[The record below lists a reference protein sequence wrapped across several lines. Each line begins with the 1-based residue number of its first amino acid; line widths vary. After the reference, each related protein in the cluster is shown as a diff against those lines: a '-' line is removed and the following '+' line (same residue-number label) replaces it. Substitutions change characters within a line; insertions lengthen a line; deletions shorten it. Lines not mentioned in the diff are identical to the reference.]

1 MSQALTTVTAMGKA
15 VQAVETLEPASKV
28 HSGLAGVARMHGKSR
43 KDPDTLIAA
52 TEWRIRLEHKM
63 GSMIRGI
70 ERDKPGPKDMS
81 HHATQLSGLYSIIED
96 AGIKKDQ
103 AYRYQVMSHC
113 PLERIEAYFTVCRA
127 KRKENIV
134 HLPTSKEVYKLGL
147 ATMNK
152 DLDIT
157 QVGDDYQIIHSDLID
172 AEVVDNSIDC
182 IITDPPYPKEFIS
195 EYTKLSGFAARVLK
209 PGGSCL
215 AMAGQSYL
223 PSVLES
229 LQTSLSYNWTL
240 AYLTPGGQSPQIWSR
255 KVNTFWKPVLWFV
268 KDEYAGEWVGDVAR
282 SDVNDNDK
290 RFHDWGQSESGMA
303 DLVERFTKP
312 GDLILDPFVGGG
324 STAIAALSRNRRFI
338 GIDKD
343 EEQVKITLG
352 RIADFVMESVDA
364 A

>member
-1 MSQALTTVTAMGKA
+1 MTVLSTVSAMSKA
-15 VQAVETLEPASKV
+15 VQAVETLEDASKV
-28 HSGLAGVARMHGKSR
+28 HSGLAGVARMLGKSR
-43 KDPDTLIAA
+43 QEPDRLIEA

-63 GSMIRGI
+63 GGLLRG
-70 ERDKPGPKDMS
+70 ESRSDGGRPGKNVS
-81 HHATQLSGLYSIIED
+81 HDATGFYAALESAGL
-96 AGIKKDQ
+96 KKDQ

-113 PLERIEAYFTVCRA
+113 SLEDMEAYFADCRSR
-127 KRKENIV
+127 RKENV
-134 HLPTSKEVYKLGL
+134 VRLPTSKEVYKLGL
-147 ATMNK
+147 TAMNK

-172 AEVVDNSIDC
+172 ADISDDSIDC

-195 EYTKLSGFAARVLK
+195 EYSKLSQFASRVLK

-215 AMAGQSYL
+215 AMAGQSHL
-223 PSVLES
+223 PDVIKSLES
-229 LQTSLSYNWTL
+229 HLAYHWTL
-240 AYLTPGGQSPQIWSR
+240 AYLTPGGQSPQIWPR

-268 KDEYAGEWVGDVAR
+268 KGEYAGEWVGDVAK
-282 SDVNDNDK
+282 SNVNDNDK

-324 STAIAALSRNRRFI
+324 TTAIAALSRNRRFI
-338 GIDKD
+338 GIDRD

-352 RIADFVMESVDA
+352 RITNFVVAEGADA